1 MHNKPANYRYQYGGI
16 AAWPQ
21 QLMKTIKVLVLALF
35 WSLVGGC
42 ESLHFYQQAALG
54 QLSLMRQ
61 GESVNSLLQDPDTP
75 QALRERL
82 QAVQSML
89 QFAEQDLQLDV
100 GGRYQSYVG
109 LKRDHVVW
117 NVFVAPALVMRS
129 EQWCYPLIGCA
140 PYRGYFGKSDA
151 EALAAVYAAKGFDTY
166 VGGVSAYSTLGW
178 FDDPLLSSFVF
189 YSEPALA
196 NLLFHELA
204 HSKAWVKGDVAFN
217 ESFASFVGV
226 QGAQHWLSLNNDSA
240 SRSLARWR
248 QSQAEWQRFKSF
260 ALDAKADFA
269 TLYNGQ
275 SGSVEQRLQ
284 QRERA
289 RAHWQQCYER
299 HRQELG
305 AGRFDRLMGENFNNA
320 LLMSLGT
327 YEDWVGAFA
336 QLFVDVE
343 KDWQGFFTGVLA
355 LTALSA
361 QERLQRMQVLRQR
374 YLLQQQDTQEADH
387 QNTKQIQCQPFS
399 NHLLN

>member
-1 MHNKPANYRYQYGGI
+1 
-16 AAWPQ
+16 
-21 QLMKTIKVLVLALF
+21 
-35 WSLVGGC
+35 
-42 ESLHFYQQAALG
+42 
-54 QLSLMRQ
+54 
-61 GESVNSLLQDPDTP
+61 
-75 QALRERL
+75 
-82 QAVQSML
+82 ML

-299 HRQELG
+299 HLQELG

>member
-1 MHNKPANYRYQYGGI
+1 
-16 AAWPQ
+16 
-21 QLMKTIKVLVLALF
+21 MKTIKVLVLALF
-35 WSLVGGC
+35 CSLVGGC
-42 ESLHFYQQAALG
+42 ESLYFYQQAALG

-82 QAVQSML
+82 QTVQSML

-299 HRQELG
+299 HLQELG